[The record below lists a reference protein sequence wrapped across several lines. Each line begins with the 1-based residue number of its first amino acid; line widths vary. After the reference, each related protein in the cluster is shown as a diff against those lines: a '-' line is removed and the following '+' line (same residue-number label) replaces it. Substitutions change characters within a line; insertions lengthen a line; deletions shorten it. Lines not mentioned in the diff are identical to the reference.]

1 MDAVTLVA
9 AAVAIAVD
17 HSRNAALEDCLLDRE
32 RQAMRAADLESL
44 LAQRTFLSSR
54 PLPRRGAIEAR
65 HRESLLA
72 AWAAESDSDNS
83 DAEPVVQIAPQP
95 APALDLQLQRCG
107 RCQSTRH
114 LEVLPQTG
122 RWVNAPMQQRVFC
135 DRCIDALHP
144 VQRCRRCAS
153 TRNVELLLPTGRWA
167 NVPMEERLFCDLC
180 IVLAAEP

>member
-95 APALDLQLQRCG
+95 ALDLQLVQRCG
-107 RCQSTRH
+107 RCWSTRH
-114 LEVLPQTG
+114 LEVLPPTG
-122 RWVNAPMQQRVFC
+122 RWANLPMEQRLFC
-135 DRCIDALHP
+135 ERCIDALQP
-144 VQRCRRCAS
+144 VQRCGRCAS
-153 TRNVELLLPTGRWA
+153 TRNLELLLPTGRWA
-167 NVPMEERLFCDLC
+167 NLPMEERLFCDRC
-180 IVLAAEP
+180 IVAAAES